1 MDDRTKGI
9 GEETGGRRDEYVT
22 GRADELPT
30 SRAYD
35 GSPVRPEE
43 PGSAVSERHE
53 VTGSGTSSRDN
64 SSSDP
69 GTHQIRAEIERT
81 REGLSETIEA
91 IQDRLRPS
99 NVASNAMSS
108 VRDAASDRMQDVADS
123 DFVQDL
129 RANPAP
135 TIMIGIGIVGL
146 AWWAFGREDH
156 SYRQSS
162 YRTRARRR
170 SLADYSGDDRF
181 YRNRDSQ
188 GNTAGGYSPGVS
200 YTERSGAGTRG
211 AYSSGQ
217 YDTGTG
223 SGRYESGQY
232 DSGDQGSGHGVGE
245 MASRAG
251 EYADD
256 ARRVARQT
264 TRRAQSQLHRM
275 LNENPLMI
283 AAAAAAV
290 GAAIGMALPET
301 ERENE
306 LMGEARDSAVENV
319 QTMAR
324 DAAERVQNAAT
335 EAAER
340 VQNVASEVV
349 GLTGG
354 KQGEEKSS
362 ENKSSGITTSAG
374 TTPPSGTP
382 TPSSTTRSGSSP
394 SGTTPSSGTTP
405 PKAR

>member
-1 MDDRTKGI
+1 MDDRTKGL
-9 GEETGGRRDEYVT
+9 GEETGGRRDQYVT

-30 SRAYD
+30 SGAY
-35 GSPVRPEE
+35 GASPVRPDER
-43 PGSAVSERHE
+43 GSAAAGQHE
-53 VTGSGTSSRDN
+53 TTSSGTSSGDN
-64 SSSDP
+64 SPRDP
-69 GTHQIRAEIERT
+69 RTHQIRAEIERT
-81 REGLSETIEA
+81 REDLSETIEA

-99 NVASNAMSS
+99 NVASNAVSS
-108 VRDAASDRMQDVADS
+108 VRDAASERMHDVADS

-135 TIMIGIGIVGL
+135 TIMMGIGIVGL

-156 SYRQSS
+156 TYRQP
-162 YRTRARRR
+162 YRTRSRRH
-170 SLADYSGDDRF
+170 SLAEYSSDDRF
-181 YRNRDSQ
+181 YRNRDWQ
-188 GNTAGGYSPGVS
+188 GNTAAGYSPGMS

-217 YDTGTG
+217 YETGGG
-223 SGRYESGQY
+223 SGRYESGQE
-232 DSGDQGSGHGVGE
+232 GSGYVGE
-245 MASRAG
+245 IASRAG
-251 EYADD
+251 DYADD

-264 TRRAQSQLHRM
+264 TQRAQSQLHRM

-306 LMGEARDSAVENV
+306 IMGEARDSAVENV
-319 QTMAR
+319 QSMAR

-354 KQGEEKSS
+354 KQGEDKS
-362 ENKSSGITTSAG
+362 
-374 TTPPSGTP
+374 PPSGST
-382 TPSSTTRSGSSP
+382 TPSSTT
-394 SGTTPSSGTTP
+394 TPSATTP
-405 PKAR
+405 PKIR